1 MVPAR
6 NSSSVCF
13 DVSVT
18 VPDNAVMA
26 AKSACPWNGVR
37 VDASDVR
44 VQRLINTSLHDLDG
58 LRMSIPALP
67 EDRFLAVD
75 DFMI

>member
-1 MVPAR
+1 
-6 NSSSVCF
+6 
-13 DVSVT
+13 
-18 VPDNAVMA
+18 MA